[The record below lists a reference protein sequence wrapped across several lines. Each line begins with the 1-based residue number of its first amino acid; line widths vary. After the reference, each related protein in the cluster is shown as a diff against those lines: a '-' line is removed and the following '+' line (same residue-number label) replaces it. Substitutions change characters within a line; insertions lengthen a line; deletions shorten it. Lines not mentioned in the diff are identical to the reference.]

1 MVSSFWH
8 LGNRQLELDRQPLVM
23 GILNVTPDS
32 FSDGG
37 KNHVPETPAENALQ
51 MQSDG
56 ADIIDIGGEST
67 RPYSDPVAINE
78 EIDRVMPV
86 IEGLAS
92 ELTIPISIDTTCA
105 KVAQLALNA
114 GAEIL
119 NDVTGLEGD
128 PEMIN
133 IARDSDA
140 GLCVMHMRGNPQNMQ
155 DNPFYEDVV
164 SEILDYL
171 IARRD
176 FCLSA
181 GINLNRICLDPGI
194 GFGKSHEHNLEL
206 LKNAARFHET
216 GCPILVGHSQRLYR
230 KDSGRHGF

>member
-37 KNHVPETPAENALQ
+37 KNHVPEIAIENALQ

-92 ELTIPISIDTTCA
+92 ELTIPISIDTSKA

-140 GLCVMHMRGNPQNMQ
+140 GLCVMHMGKPTKH
-155 DNPFYEDVV
+155 
-164 SEILDYL
+164 
-171 IARRD
+171 
-176 FCLSA
+176 A
-181 GINLNRICLDPGI
+181 GQ
-194 GFGKSHEHNLEL
+194 SL
-206 LKNAARFHET
+206 L
-216 GCPILVGHSQRLYR
+216 
-230 KDSGRHGF
+230 